1 MKKNISLLCVGVMG
15 VTMTA
20 CSGEKKAFESSK
32 AAYDN
37 IDIAYEITEQF
48 GSDIYEAWRLG
59 IYEDDEILDGGVK
72 YLADELSLSESELRD
87 GVAYTVVTL
96 TGKDW
101 NELSESDKEKYTSN
115 ADSFFSIMEDSL
127 FSFCVSTVSGA
138 YMVNGKI
145 DEAQTAL
152 DSAKMQMKELSEKYS
167 DYEHYPNLKGY
178 YTTTSSYFNFCQN
191 PDGSF
196 EQVKNTIN
204 DYRNDARDY
213 KSDLDYIFE

>member
-1 MKKNISLLCVGVMG
+1 MKRIISLLCVGALS

-20 CSGEKKAFESSK
+20 CGSDKKAFETSK

-37 IDIAYEITEQF
+37 IQIAYEITEQF
-48 GSDIYEAWRLG
+48 GGDIYEAWRLG
-59 IYEDDEILDGGVK
+59 IYEDDEILDGGVRF
-72 YLADELSLSESELRD
+72 LAEELSLSESEIRD
-87 GVAYTVVTL
+87 GVAYTVASI
-96 TGKDW
+96 TGSDW
-101 NELSESDKEKYTSN
+101 DELSESEKNKYTSN

-127 FSFCVSTVSGA
+127 FSFCVSSVSGA
-138 YMVNGKI
+138 YIVNGKVE
-145 DEAQTAL
+145 EAQTAL
-152 DSAKMQMKELSEKYS
+152 DSAKTQMKELSENYS
-167 DYEHYPNLKGY
+167 DYEHPNLKGY

-213 KSDLDYIFE
+213 ISDLDYIFD